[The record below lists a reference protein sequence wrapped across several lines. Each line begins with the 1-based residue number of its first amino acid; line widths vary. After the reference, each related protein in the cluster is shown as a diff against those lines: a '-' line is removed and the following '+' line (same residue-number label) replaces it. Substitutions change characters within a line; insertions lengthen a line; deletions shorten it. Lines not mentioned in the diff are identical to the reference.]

1 MNCLHPSMW
10 STHQIMLEG
19 KGEKR
24 PKFGSPRLFTKSTTY
39 LGARDAYMHLK
50 LEDLF
55 FHQSYTQ
62 VLQANIKVH
71 ALERKVYHF
80 VAYIDGVCTVEFTK
94 KDILGLVAE
103 RDLIPL
109 RFFLDDLENHALM
122 SFFFFSLDVSPS
134 FETPLALVLEDD
146 VLDLRLVLENA
157 LACVLRLLH
166 LHMLTGQF

>member
-1 MNCLHPSMW
+1 M
-10 STHQIMLEG
+10 
-19 KGEKR
+19 
-24 PKFGSPRLFTKSTTY
+24 
-39 LGARDAYMHLK
+39 
-50 LEDLF
+50 
-55 FHQSYTQ
+55 
-62 VLQANIKVH
+62 
-71 ALERKVYHF
+71 ERKVYHF

-157 LACVLRLLH
+157 LARILRLFH
-166 LHMLTGQF
+166 LKRNRYTTNAMKRLRDHRG

>member
-1 MNCLHPSMW
+1 M
-10 STHQIMLEG
+10 
-19 KGEKR
+19 
-24 PKFGSPRLFTKSTTY
+24 
-39 LGARDAYMHLK
+39 
-50 LEDLF
+50 
-55 FHQSYTQ
+55 
-62 VLQANIKVH
+62 
-71 ALERKVYHF
+71 ERKVYHF

-134 FETPLALVLEDD
+134 LETPLALVLEDD

-157 LACVLRLLH
+157 LARVLRLLH